1 MSFLINEKIMNPVI
15 ALVGRPNV
23 GKSTLFNCLTKTR
36 DALVADY
43 PGLTRDRKY
52 GHAVQDEVEYTV
64 IDTGGLSGENEGV
77 DIKMAAQTLLAIEES
92 TLILFLVDARDGL
105 TVADQNI
112 AEQLRRYGKK
122 IFLVVNKVDGFDVD
136 QVKTDFYALG
146 FQDLYGISSA
156 NNRGVPSMM
165 TSIFSQFEFDSTL
178 MMEQAEGIRVA
189 MVGRPNVGKSTLI
202 NRILGEDR
210 VVAFDEPGTTRDS
223 ILVPFER
230 DGTQYT
236 LIDTAGV
243 RRRKNIKLAVEKF
256 SVIKA
261 LQAIDYANVVILVID
276 AHVGISDQD
285 LSLLSYII
293 DAGRALVI
301 AVNKW
306 DGMDDYDKNRIK
318 IDLERKLGFV
328 TFADI
333 YFISALHGSNVGL
346 LYKAVNNAYDSAFI
360 NLTTPE
366 LTRLLEKAAE
376 ANQPPIV
383 KARRLKMRYAH
394 QGGRNPPIIV
404 IHGPDPELVPAPY
417 KRYLMN
423 FFRQVLKIKG
433 TPIRIEFKAGANP
446 YSGRRN
452 VLSRRQQ
459 VKKNRM
465 ISYIKKSDKKRKK
478 KKKSGGFSGS
488 W

>member
-1 MSFLINEKIMNPVI
+1 MNPVI

-36 DALVADY
+36 DAIVADF

-52 GHAVQDEVEYTV
+52 GHAVLEDVEYTV
-64 IDTGGLSGENEGV
+64 IDTGGLSGETEGV
-77 DIKMAAQTLLAIEES
+77 DMQMAAQTLLAIEECS
-92 TLILFLVDARDGL
+92 LILFLVDAKDGL
-105 TVADQNI
+105 TPADQNI

-122 IFLVVNKVDGFDVD
+122 IFLVVNKIDGFDVE
-136 QVKTDFYALG
+136 QVTSEFYSLG
-146 FQDLYGISSA
+146 FTELYAISSA

-165 TSIFSQFEFDSTL
+165 GSIFSQFEFESSL
-178 MMEQAEGIRVA
+178 IEEEAEGIRVA

-230 DGTQYT
+230 DNKKYT

-256 SVIKA
+256 SVIKS
-261 LQAIDYANVVILVID
+261 LQAIDFANVVILVID
-276 AHVGISDQD
+276 AHEGVSDQD
-285 LSLLSYII
+285 LSLLSYVI
-293 DAGRALVI
+293 DAGRSLVI

-328 TFADI
+328 NFADI

-346 LYKAVNNAYDSAFI
+346 LYKAVNDAYDSAFI
-360 NLTTPE
+360 DLTTPE
-366 LTRLLEKAAE
+366 LTRLLEKAIE
-376 ANQPPIV
+376 VNQPPV
-383 KARRLKMRYAH
+383 AKGRRIKMRYAH

-404 IHGPDPELVPAPY
+404 IHGPSPDLVPEPY
-417 KRYLMN
+417 KRYLIN
-423 FFRQVLKIKG
+423 FFRQILKIKG

-452 VLSRRQQ
+452 VLTKRQQ
-459 VKKNRM
+459 TKKNRM
-465 ISYIKKSDKKRKK
+465 ISYIKKNDKKRKNK
-478 KKKSGGFSGS
+478 NKNKIGGS

>member
-1 MSFLINEKIMNPVI
+1 MNPVI

-52 GHAVQDEVEYTV
+52 GHAVHEDVEYTV

-77 DIKMAAQTLLAIEES
+77 DVYMAEQTLLAIEES
-92 TLILFLVDARDGL
+92 TLILFLVDAKDGL
-105 TVADQNI
+105 TTSDENI

-122 IFLVVNKVDGFDVD
+122 IFLVVNKVDGYDVD
-136 QVKTDFYALG
+136 QVKSDFYSLG
-146 FQDLYGISSA
+146 FKDLYGTSSA

-165 TSIFSQFEFDSTL
+165 TSIFSQFEFEPSEVFNEED
-178 MMEQAEGIRVA
+178 GIRVA

-202 NRILGEDR
+202 NRILGENR
-210 VVAFDEPGTTRDS
+210 VVTFDEPGTTRDT

-230 DGTQYT
+230 DDKKYI

-243 RRRKNIKLAVEKF
+243 RRRKNIKETVEKF
-256 SVIKA
+256 SVIKS
-261 LQAIDYANVVILVID
+261 LQAVDYANVVILVID

-306 DGMDDYDKNRIK
+306 DGMDDYDKDRIK

-328 TFADI
+328 KFADI

-346 LYKAVNNAYDSAFI
+346 LYKAINSAYDSAFI

-376 ANQPPIV
+376 GNQPPIV

-433 TPIRIEFKAGANP
+433 TPIRIEFKAGENP
-446 YSGRRN
+446 YAGRRN

-459 VKKNRM
+459 TKKNRM
-465 ISYIKKSDKKRKK
+465 ISHIKKSDKKRKN

>member
-1 MSFLINEKIMNPVI
+1 MNPVI

-52 GHAVQDEVEYTV
+52 GHAVVDETEYTV
-64 IDTGGLSGENEGV
+64 IDTGGLSGETEGV
-77 DIKMAAQTLLAIEES
+77 DVKMAAQTLLAIEES
-92 TLILFLVDARDGL
+92 SLILFLVDARDGM
-105 TVADQNI
+105 TTADQNI

-122 IFLVVNKVDGFDVD
+122 IFLVVNKIDGFDVD
-136 QVKTDFYALG
+136 AVMADFYTLG

-165 TSIFSQFEFDSTL
+165 VSIFSQFEFETSRLTELDD
-178 MMEQAEGIRVA
+178 GIRVA
-189 MVGRPNVGKSTLI
+189 LVGRPNVGKSTLI

-230 DGTQYT
+230 DDKKYV

-243 RRRKNIKLAVEKF
+243 RRKKNISLAVEKF
-256 SVIKA
+256 SVIKS
-261 LQAIDYANVVILVID
+261 LQAIDYANVVVLVID
-276 AHVGISDQD
+276 AHEGLADQD
-285 LSLLSYII
+285 LSLLSYVI

-306 DGMDDYDKNRIK
+306 DGMEEYDKDRIK
-318 IDLERKLGFV
+318 IDLERKLGFAN
-328 TFADI
+328 FADI

-346 LYKAVNNAYDSAFI
+346 LYKAINDAYDSAFI
-360 NLTTPE
+360 DLTTPE
-366 LTRLLEKAAE
+366 LTRLLEKAIE
-376 ANQPPIV
+376 VNQPPIV
-383 KARRLKMRYAH
+383 KSRRLKMRYAH
-394 QGGRNPPIIV
+394 QGGKNPPIVI
-404 IHGPDPELVPAPY
+404 IHGPDPELVPDTY
-417 KRYLMN
+417 KRYLIN
-423 FFRQVLKIKG
+423 FFRKVLKIKG
-433 TPIRIEFKAGANP
+433 TPIRMEFKAGANP

-452 VLSRRQQ
+452 VLNKRQQ
-459 VKKNRM
+459 AKKNRM
-465 ISYIKKSDKKRKK
+465 ISYIKKNDKKRKN
-478 KKKSGGFSGS
+478 KSKNKTGGS

>member
-1 MSFLINEKIMNPVI
+1 MNPVI

-52 GHAVQDEVEYTV
+52 GHAVHEEVQYTV
-64 IDTGGLSGENEGV
+64 IDTGGLSGEKEGV
-77 DIKMAAQTLLAIEES
+77 DMKMAAQTLLAIEES
-92 TLILFLVDARDGL
+92 TLILFLVDAKDGL
-105 TVADQNI
+105 TAADQNI

-136 QVKTDFYALG
+136 QVKADFYGLG
-146 FQDLYGISSA
+146 FNDMYGTSSA

-165 TSIFSQFEFDSTL
+165 TSIFSQFEFESSEL
-178 MMEQAEGIRVA
+178 ILQEAQGIRVA

-202 NRILGEDR
+202 NRIMGEDR

-256 SVIKA
+256 SVIKS
-261 LQAIDYANVVILVID
+261 LQAVDFANVVVLVID
-276 AHVGISDQD
+276 AHDGISDQD

-306 DGMDDYDKNRIK
+306 DGMDDYDKKRIK

-346 LYKAVNNAYDSAFI
+346 LYKAINDAYESAFMD
-360 NLTTPE
+360 LTTPE

-433 TPIRIEFKAGANP
+433 TPIRIEFKAGENP
-446 YSGRRN
+446 YAGRRN

-465 ISYIKKSDKKRKK
+465 ISYIKKGDKKRKNK
-478 KKKSGGFSGS
+478 NKSGGFSGS

>member
-1 MSFLINEKIMNPVI
+1 MNPVI

-36 DALVADY
+36 DALVADF

-52 GHAVQDEVEYTV
+52 GHAIIDDIEFTV
-64 IDTGGLSGENEGV
+64 IDTGGLSGETEGV
-77 DIKMAAQTLLAIEES
+77 DMQMAAQTLLAIEES
-92 TLILFLVDARDGL
+92 SMILFLMDARDGL
-105 TVADQNI
+105 TAADEAI

-122 IFLVVNKVDGFDVD
+122 IVIVVNKIDGYDID
-136 QVKTDFYALG
+136 QVMMDFYSLG
-146 FQDLYGISSA
+146 FQDLYGISAS

-165 TSIFSQFEFDSTL
+165 SSIFEQFEFDAPL
-178 MMEQAEGIRVA
+178 IKEDDAQGIKVA

-230 DGTQYT
+230 DDKKYT

-243 RRRKNIKLAVEKF
+243 RRKKNIKLTVEKF
-256 SVIKA
+256 SVIKS
-261 LQAIDYANVVILVID
+261 LQAIDYANVVVLVID
-276 AHVGISDQD
+276 AHEGITDQD

-301 AVNKW
+301 AINKW
-306 DGMDDYDKNRIK
+306 DGMDNYEKERIK
-318 IDLERKLGFV
+318 IDLERKLEFV
-328 TFADI
+328 NFADI
-333 YFISALHGSNVGL
+333 FFISALHGSNVGL
-346 LYKAVNNAYDSAFI
+346 LYKAINNAYDSAFI

-366 LTRLLEKAAE
+366 LTRLLEKAIE
-376 ANQPPIV
+376 NNQPPVV
-383 KARRLKMRYAH
+383 KSRRLKMRYAH
-394 QGGRNPPIIV
+394 QGGKNPPIIV
-404 IHGPDPELVPAPY
+404 IHGPSPELVPAPY
-417 KRYLMN
+417 KRYLIN
-423 FFRQVLKIKG
+423 FFRHVLKIKG
-433 TPIRIEFKAGANP
+433 TPIRVEFKAGANP

-452 VLSRRQQ
+452 VLTKRQQ
-459 VKKNRM
+459 TKKNRM
-465 ISYIKKSDKKRKK
+465 ISYIKKTDKKRKNK
-478 KKKSGGFSGS
+478 NKTGGSGS

>member
-1 MSFLINEKIMNPVI
+1 MNPVI

-36 DALVADY
+36 DALVADF

-52 GHAVQDEVEYTV
+52 GHATIENIEYTV
-64 IDTGGLSGENEGV
+64 IDTGGLSGEAEGV
-77 DIKMAAQTLLAIEES
+77 DIKMAAQTLQAIEES
-92 TLILFLVDARDGL
+92 DIILFLVDARAGL
-105 TVADQNI
+105 TTADENI

-122 IFLVVNKVDGFDVD
+122 IIIVVNKIDGYDID
-136 QVKTDFYALG
+136 QVTSEFYALG
-146 FQDLYGISSA
+146 FQELFGISAS

-165 TSIFSQFEFDSTL
+165 EEIFLEHGISATEL
-178 MMEQAEGIRVA
+178 LEEQAEGIRVA

-230 DGTQYT
+230 DDKKYT

-256 SVIKA
+256 SVIKS
-261 LQAIDYANVVILVID
+261 LQAIDYANVVVLVID
-276 AHVGISDQD
+276 AHEGIADQD

-301 AVNKW
+301 AINKW
-306 DGMDDYDKNRIK
+306 DGMDQYEKDRIK
-318 IDLERKLGFV
+318 LDLERRLEFV
-328 TFADI
+328 NFADI

-346 LYKAVNNAYDSAFI
+346 LYKAINNAYDSAF
-360 NLTTPE
+360 LELSTPE
-366 LTRLLEKAAE
+366 LTRLLERAVE
-376 ANQPPIV
+376 NNQPPV
-383 KARRLKMRYAH
+383 ARGRRLKMRYAH
-394 QGGRNPPIIV
+394 QGGKNPPIIV
-404 IHGPDPELVPAPY
+404 IHGPSPELVPKPY
-417 KRYLMN
+417 KRYLIN

-433 TPIRIEFKAGANP
+433 TPIRIDFKAGANP

-452 VLSRRQQ
+452 VLTKRQQ
-459 VKKNRM
+459 SKKNRM
-465 ISYIKKSDKKRKK
+465 ISYIKKNEKKRKK
-478 KKKSGGFSGS
+478 RNKTGGSY
-488 W
+488 